1 MHFHAEYIPRIHF
14 KSVKCLVNFLG
25 EIFEF
30 CFNINNSICFETTIS
45 IGWLARD
52 KIEYFYNLTW
62 SMKSLSYQYAAHKLK

>member
-1 MHFHAEYIPRIHF
+1 MHFHAEYIPKIHF

-30 CFNINNSICFETTIS
+30 CLNINNSICFETTIS

-52 KIEYFYNLTW
+52 KI
-62 SMKSLSYQYAAHKLK
+62 